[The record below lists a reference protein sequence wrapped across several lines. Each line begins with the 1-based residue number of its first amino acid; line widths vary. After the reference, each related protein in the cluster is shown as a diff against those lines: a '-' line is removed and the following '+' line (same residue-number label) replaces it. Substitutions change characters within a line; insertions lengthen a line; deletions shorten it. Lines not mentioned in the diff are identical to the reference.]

1 MRRVLCAVPLA
12 VAIAGCS
19 RPPAQTAEASTDLPT
34 VRVAAVERRDLATDI
49 TLTAEFEPFEE
60 VDVMAKLTGYIR
72 EMRVDVGDCVRR
84 GQVLATLDVPEMQ
97 DELTKATA
105 GVQQTDAE
113 FAAAKDEAT
122 RIESTHELAHLSY
135 ERIRR
140 VADTEPGL
148 VPRQDLDEVRVRDQS
163 AEAQVAASRSTL
175 KAVEQKTHVSR
186 AEQARLETLYR
197 YASIVAPYDGVIT
210 RRYANVGTMVQPGGS
225 PQIGGVVRVAEER
238 RLRLILPV
246 PEIAVPSLKLG
257 APVSVL
263 VPSMNRTFTGQVARF
278 TNRIQ
283 QNTRTMDTQ
292 VDVGNADGLLVPGM
306 YAEVRLSTERRP
318 GALSVPI
325 DAIDRA
331 ERSPRVFTVAADG
344 VVHAQAVTLGLDT
357 AQLVEVRSGL
367 SEGQRVVLGRH
378 AELREG
384 ERVRPQAEA
393 R

>member
-1 MRRVLCAVPLA
+1 M
-12 VAIAGCS
+12 
-19 RPPAQTAEASTDLPT
+19 
-34 VRVAAVERRDLATDI
+34 
-49 TLTAEFEPFEE
+49 
-60 VDVMAKLTGYIR
+60 
-72 EMRVDVGDCVRR
+72 
-84 GQVLATLDVPEMQ
+84 
-97 DELTKATA
+97 
-105 GVQQTDAE
+105 
-113 FAAAKDEAT
+113 
-122 RIESTHELAHLSY
+122 
-135 ERIRR
+135 
-140 VADTEPGL
+140 
-148 VPRQDLDEVRVRDQS
+148 PRQDLDEVRVRDQS